1 MKDKKLLKRILIG
14 MSAIG
19 PGLFLIGYN
28 IGTGSVTTMAKVGA
42 EHGMTLT
49 WALVLSCIFTYVLM
63 VAYGKTTLVT
73 GKTALS
79 TIKTNF
85 KYGNVLAIYILVA
98 LIIGEILALMGI
110 FGIVSDLIQEG
121 SKILFGGSGPS
132 TMLITFILVVGL
144 YIFLWN
150 GKYQIFEKFLIVLVI
165 LMGISFIVV
174 FFMVKPSLSSIVS
187 GLVPSIPK
195 SSGSFRLIAAIAG
208 TTCSAAVFIM
218 RSTVVAEKGWTI
230 KNLKQEKRD
239 SAVSAS
245 MMLFL
250 SLVIMAVSAGTLH
263 VMGMKLNDTVE
274 MISLFEPIGG
284 KIAALILI
292 FGIVGAGISSIFPI
306 ILIAPWLIADYTGK
320 KRDIRS
326 PMFRILGLIGILFG
340 FGMQFLDARPPILMV
355 FSQAFQA
362 LILPAVAIPIFF
374 LINKKTLMNN
384 HIAGTKM
391 NVGLVLVIVFSIV
404 TSYFAVADFF

>member
-1 MKDKKLLKRILIG
+1 MKDKKLFKKIAIG
-14 MSAIG
+14 LSAIG

-85 KYGNVLAIYILVA
+85 KYGNVLAIYILIA

-121 SKILFGGSGPS
+121 SRILFGGSGFS
-132 TMLITFILVVGL
+132 TMSITFVLVVSL
-144 YIFLWN
+144 YLLLWY
-150 GKYQIFEKFLIVLVI
+150 GKYQIFEKFLIALVI
-165 LMGISFIVV
+165 LMGVSFIVV
-174 FFMVKPSLSSIVS
+174 FFMVKPSFSSIIS
-187 GLVPSIPK
+187 GLVPSIPE
-195 SSGSFRLIAAIAG
+195 SSGSLRLIAAIAG

-230 KNLKQEKRD
+230 KNLKLEKRD
-239 SAVSAS
+239 AAVSAS
-245 MMLFL
+245 MMFFL

-263 VMGMKLNDTVE
+263 VMGLKLNDTVE

-284 KIAALILI
+284 KIAAFILIL
-292 FGIVGAGISSIFPI
+292 GIVGAGISSIFPI
-306 ILIAPWLIADYTGK
+306 ILIAPWLIADYMGK

-326 PMFRILGLIGILFG
+326 PMFRILGFIGILFG
-340 FGMQFLDARPPILMV
+340 FGMQFLETRPPLLMV

-374 LINKKTLMNN
+374 LINRKVLMNEYV
-384 HIAGTKM
+384 AGTKM
-391 NVGLVLVIVFSIV
+391 NVGLVLVIIFSLV